1 MSRSEKRYHQVPM
14 SRAAEMLCPQA
25 KKSRH
30 PHQNEKAELAALPF
44 DLAFISFGFNC
55 GEGFIK
61 PTLAF
66 FVFDEVAD
74 GEQREI

>member
-1 MSRSEKRYHQVPM
+1 MNFRKLHARSPLFVLCESCSTSRP
-14 SRAAEMLCPQA
+14 L
-25 KKSRH
+25 
-30 PHQNEKAELAALPF
+30 HQNEKAELFALPL

-66 FVFDEVAD
+66 FVLDEVAD